1 MKEISPYFLLKG
13 LLLGTVYLT
22 LSIFFVFFVP
32 RKAPALS
39 ELETIRIPAEELDLA
54 FNKSADT
61 SYFTGSYRD
70 GELRSVTLTLE
81 SGLKLYGTNELFIQM
96 RERPAYYNLM
106 IHKDKTLFNQRYSI
120 YQLADDE
127 KILISYEFTREIK
140 QKERG
145 HLLLPGSGL
154 PPAHGI
160 YPDQDAHSEIQ
171 GFQTG

>member
-1 MKEISPYFLLKG
+1 LF
-13 LLLGTVYLT
+13 
-22 LSIFFVFFVP
+22 P

-54 FNKSADT
+54 YNKSADT

-106 IHKDKTLFNQRYSI
+106 IHKDRTLFNQRYSI

-140 QKERG
+140 QKERDTFFYLG
-145 HLLLPGSGL
+145 LAFLLLMGFIL
-154 PPAHGI
+154 I
-160 YPDQDAHSEIQ
+160 KTLIQ
-171 GFQTG
+171 RFRDSKRDNRF